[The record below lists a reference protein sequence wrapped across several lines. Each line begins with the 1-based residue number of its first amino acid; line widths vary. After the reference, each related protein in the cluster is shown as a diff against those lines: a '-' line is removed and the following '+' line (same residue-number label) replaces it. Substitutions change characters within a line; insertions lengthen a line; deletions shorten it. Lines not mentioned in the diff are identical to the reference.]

1 MGNFVGPT
9 AFNESR
15 SHFGAWAVVSAPLIL
30 GLNVSDKAR
39 LDAVW
44 PILSN
49 KEAIDINQLWSGHP
63 GRFVME
69 GGPRF
74 PKPWH
79 CPGAG
84 PDSWGKCCV
93 DGQGNCSPH
102 SPDCKSPEC
111 TVASWQ
117 LWAKAMPENINTAI
131 STDAVIVPTL
141 ASIDRMRSPDY
152 STITA
157 VP

>member
-1 MGNFVGPT
+1 MLEVGNFQGPT

-30 GLNVSDKAR
+30 GLDITDKAR

-49 KEAIDINQLWSGHP
+49 KDVIDINQVWSGHP

-74 PKPWH
+74 TKPWH

-102 SPDCKSPEC
+102 SPDCKSAEC

-117 LWAKAMPENINTAI
+117 LWA
-131 STDAVIVPTL
+131 AVSSP
-141 ASIDRMRSPDY
+141 ASIRQ
-152 STITA
+152 TIYGQT
-157 VP
+157 